1 MYVRISVAPGWLVSR
16 PVCSSQSLGRALAAL
31 QQRLCG
37 YMASPASPAS
47 SDSSTHSICS
57 KLWKCKNNV
66 HAGLLQCRCARV
78 LLAALSLAPVF
89 DLLTDVDSCIV
100 FFRQGWVIS
109 ATISLIV
116 IYRSWRFFLVYA
128 CMYWPKPTLKTLSVL
143 YFPGCLLPFW
153 DDVVSSRNKEDGAPP
168 SADIEQSSA
177 PQDLEANDATTVSPT
192 AEHGDAAIF
201 DFGYAKTIQSGMFEI
216 MSRRHRFLRDPDL
229 IECGFDYTRCPHFID
244 EWCKWSTTCTVAGF
258 YAMYLFFALPCV
270 RSLPSRSF
278 WLSLRRSSDPGCCW
292 PRR

>member
-1 MYVRISVAPGWLVSR
+1 
-16 PVCSSQSLGRALAAL
+16 
-31 QQRLCG
+31 
-37 YMASPASPAS
+37 MASPASPAS

-177 PQDLEANDATTVSPT
+177 SQDLEANDATTVSPT

-258 YAMYLFFALPCV
+258 YAMYLFLRSHVADHYPRGHFGSRCGAPRTLVAVGRVDNTRSRGFKKYEDQFRTRNTRRTPRAL
-270 RSLPSRSF
+270 
-278 WLSLRRSSDPGCCW
+278 
-292 PRR
+292 